1 MVAQILLGSPL
12 AQYITPTP
20 LGFSVFHLFLNF
32 NHWCWLSDQLIKDF
46 KTNLKPFYDNYL

>member
-20 LGFSVFHLFLNF
+20 LGFSVFGTFFKISTLVLIS
-32 NHWCWLSDQLIKDF
+32 LLTIRGKMSDIAP
-46 KTNLKPFYDNYL
+46 N